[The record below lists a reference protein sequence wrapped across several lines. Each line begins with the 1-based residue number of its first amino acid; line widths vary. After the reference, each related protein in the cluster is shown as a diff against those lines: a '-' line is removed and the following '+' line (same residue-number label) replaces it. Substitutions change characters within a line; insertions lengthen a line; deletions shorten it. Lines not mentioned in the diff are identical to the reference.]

1 MKHFIAGSTGKSAIK
16 MCIRDRYK
24 VSIIQFKEANCKNC
38 YKCIRS
44 CQVKSIAFKNEQA
57 EITEKECILCGHCFL
72 VCPQNAK

>member
-1 MKHFIAGSTGKSAIK
+1 M
-16 MCIRDRYK
+16 
-24 VSIIQFKEANCKNC
+24 SIIQFKEANCKNC

-72 VCPQNAK
+72 ACPQNAKYVNSSLDKVKGFIKNGDKV